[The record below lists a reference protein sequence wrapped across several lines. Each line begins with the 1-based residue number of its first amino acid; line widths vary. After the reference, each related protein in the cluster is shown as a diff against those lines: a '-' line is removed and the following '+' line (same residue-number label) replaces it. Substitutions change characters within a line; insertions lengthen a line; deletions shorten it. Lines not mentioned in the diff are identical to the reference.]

1 MYLSPF
7 LYCHI
12 VCTKFHSGDWYRM
25 EIIQLVNNL
34 IYLSDYM
41 YRANNHSN
49 NGNYYF
55 DFLVAQLIILIR
67 IKCQEQF
74 KIGKCNIYCIFNIVL
89 PWWFLR
95 YYYAYHIF
103 FRNFMNTHW
112 YIASNFLAVSDTISL
127 ETKSNF
133 DTMNCWLDVLK
144 YKKKCTVLF
153 LNREKMASILH

>member
-7 LYCHI
+7 LYRHI
-12 VCTKFHSGDWYRM
+12 VCTIFYSGDLYRM
-25 EIIQLVNNL
+25 AIIQLVNNL
-34 IYLSDYM
+34 RYFSDYM

-49 NGNYYF
+49 DGNYYF
-55 DFLVAQLIILIR
+55 DFLVVQLIILIR

-74 KIGKCNIYCIFNIVL
+74 KIGNCNIYCIFNIVL

-95 YYYAYHIF
+95 YFYVYHIF
-103 FRNFMNTHW
+103 LRNFMNTHW
-112 YIASNFLAVSDTISL
+112 YIASNFLTVSDTISL

-144 YKKKCTVLF
+144 YQ
-153 LNREKMASILH
+153 KMHSVVSE